1 MKLIKLAPIA
11 AAIMSMPA
19 FAAAPAA
26 NITIYAAGASAQLGS
41 ISGIMTSMCK
51 PNVGTTQQI
60 EFYQGFGTSTGA
72 SSTTSN
78 SNLRAF
84 RCDLASTDPQLVGK
98 KVLFVYSAIDGSA
111 SGVQFVARG
120 LPRQFIKFESCPS
133 APSVASTPA
142 TSIATVPTGS
152 KQFNCNGTGAGATS
166 AVTTEAQVPI
176 AGASDVEPSVFVGS
190 NVPAGQTDVGAADLA
205 NLKVN
210 GSRAVIFG
218 VIANKAMWSALLNN
232 PNPTMPVTTAVS
244 STNGLTNTGTVVNNV
259 PFNETQRPTIA
270 KWQYRAIAQGNLND
284 MAFLTANDGTAGTAG
299 PLKLARRVD
308 GSGTQAVSNIFFLN
322 NPCGIALGAFLPPA
336 NASFSGGNF
345 TVTEGSGTGDV
356 LKVIQDATTP
366 ALGVVSLENPERG
379 AYTLNAIGTADTTP
393 KQAIGFLKIDGVT
406 PNRANAI
413 SGAYD
418 FYGEETFQWNTNAVT
433 SGSDKE
439 AFLTAFVATSGQI
452 ATLQSLSAATQAG
465 SAALSAYNGG
475 SAITPTI
482 NQTWVLKAD
491 RNGNNCA
498 PATRIIE

>member
-1 MKLIKLAPIA
+1 MKFIKLAPIA
-11 AAIMSMPA
+11 AAIAAMPV

-41 ISGIMTSMCK
+41 ISNIMTTLCK

-60 EFYQGFGTSTGA
+60 EFYQGFGTSTGGSGTA
-72 SSTTSN
+72 SN

-84 RCDLASTDPQLVGK
+84 RCDLASTDPQLAGK

-166 AVTTEAQVPI
+166 TTTTEAQVPI
-176 AGASDVEPSVFVGS
+176 AGASDVEPAAFIGVNAPGVGPLGAMTSV
-190 NVPAGQTDVGAADLA
+190 DLA
-205 NLKVN
+205 NLNIN

-218 VIANKAMWSALLNN
+218 VVANKAMWSALLAN
-232 PNPTMPVTTAVS
+232 PNPQMPVTTAVS
-244 STNGLTNTGTVVNNV
+244 GTNGLTNTTNTS
-259 PFNETQRPTIA
+259 FNETLRPSIA
-270 KWQYRAIAQGNLND
+270 KWQYRAIATGGLND
-284 MAFLTANDGTAGTAG
+284 MSYLTVTNSTPTGVPGL
-299 PLKLARRVD
+299 LKLARRVP
-308 GSGTQAVSNIFFLN
+308 GSGTQTISNIFFLN
-322 NPCGIALGAFLPPA
+322 NPCGDLTGSSLTPA
-336 NASFSGGNF
+336 VAGDSAGNILI
-345 TVTEGSGTGDV
+345 TEGSGTSDV
-356 LKVIQDATTP
+356 LKVIQDSTTP
-366 ALGVVSLENPERG
+366 AIGVVSLENPERG

-406 PNRANAI
+406 ANRDNAI

-418 FYGEETFQWNTNAVT
+418 FYGEETFQWNKNAVA
-433 SGSDKE
+433 SGSDTE
-439 AFLTAFVATSGQI
+439 AFLTAFVGKSGEI
-452 ATLQSLSAATQAG
+452 ATLQSLSLATQAG
-465 SAALSAYNGG
+465 SAALAAYNGF
-475 SAITPTI
+475 SAISPTI
-482 NQTWVLKAD
+482 NKSWVLRAD
-491 RNGNNCA
+491 RTGNNCA